1 MKTFDE
7 RQVFVRNQS
16 VNYGDIWALTTAQL
30 GADLDA
36 QLEQNSEF
44 ATTRANLVGR
54 HVLQYGVTP
63 RVIDEAIDLALR
75 SSNFAFSTAA
85 HTGLKR
91 VIIDRRKA
99 TLGELPLDRIVISHH
114 PLLEALEK
122 EIDAN
127 DSFELTTGLD
137 HHRMDVP
144 VLVPREGI
152 AAYSQQMR
160 SYTKNRIVRSR
171 HTVVTVGG
179 RMDRTWNMVT
189 TARDGQNTCGIVE
202 IREV

>member
-1 MKTFDE
+1 MKKFEE
-7 RQVFVRNQS
+7 RQVFVRSQS

-36 QLEQNSEF
+36 QLEQDSKF

-75 SSNFAFSTAA
+75 SSSFAFATAA

-99 TLGELPLDRIVISHH
+99 TPSELPLDRIVISHH

-144 VLVPREGI
+144 VLVPREGV
-152 AAYSQQMR
+152 AAYYQQMR
-160 SYTKNRIVRSR
+160 SYTRDRIVRSG
-171 HTVVTVGG
+171 HTVLTVGG

-189 TARDGQNTCGIVE
+189 TARDGQNTCGIID